1 MLTDNTPAAT
11 KEFYHYIYQEL
22 CQEQG
27 EALAREKVAMYQE
40 MSRQYSS
47 CKDWVIH
54 NCNLIS
60 TYQNQAPAPEQTL
73 LDRTVSVFCRPI
85 SNLTHQKQLS
95 LYSVVNLIRGG
106 AFKHE
111 TDKLRTIDKNDIV
124 KRKCLNRKYKREN
137 FSYATFSGTFNLRED
152 SELVQHSS
160 IICIDIDGLGG
171 RLQQVRAAIIADPAT
186 VVCFISPNG
195 DGLKVLYEMDSA
207 KYSQYDWY
215 KGYCIRLSKEFGID
229 AGKLDASCKNVS
241 RACFLPHDPN
251 IFVNPHFTT
260 T

>member
-1 MLTDNTPAAT
+1 MMLAET
-11 KEFYHYIYQEL
+11 KEFYHCTYPEL
-22 CQEQG
+22 FKILG
-27 EALAREKVAMYQE
+27 EAGALEKVAMYRD

-54 NCNLIS
+54 NCALLA
-60 TYQNQAPAPEQTL
+60 TYKNPSPAPEPPL
-73 LDRTVSVFCRPI
+73 LDTIVSVFYRPI

-95 LYSVVNLIRGG
+95 LYSVVNLIRNG

-111 TDKLRTIDKNDIV
+111 TDKLRTIEKNDIV

-137 FSYATFSGTFNLRED
+137 FSYATFSGTFNYRED
-152 SELVQHSS
+152 SELVQHSG
-160 IICIDIDGLGG
+160 IICIDIDDLGE
-171 RLQQVRAAIIADPAT
+171 RLQEVRDAIIADPAT

-207 KYSQYDWY
+207 KHSQYDWY
-215 KGYCIRLSKEFGID
+215 KGYCIRLSKDFGLD
-229 AGKLDASCKNVS
+229 VGKLDPSCKNVS

-251 IFVNPHFTT
+251 IFVNPHFATA
-260 T
+260 